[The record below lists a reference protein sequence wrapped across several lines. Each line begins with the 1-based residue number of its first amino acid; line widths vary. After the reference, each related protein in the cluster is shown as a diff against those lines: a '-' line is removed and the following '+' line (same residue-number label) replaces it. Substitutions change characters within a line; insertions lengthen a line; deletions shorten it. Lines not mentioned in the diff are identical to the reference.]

1 MKTELVR
8 VTPAMA
14 KNMLGN
20 NLVNRNLSERRVT
33 ELSKVI
39 LDNDWQVNHQGIAFY
54 DDGTLADGQH
64 RLSAVVRADVPV
76 YMMVTTGL
84 SKEVAMTIDSGR
96 RRNLIDGIK
105 ISGAAPWMEAKHI
118 GLVPII
124 TYPRRLTDMQ
134 KVDFLMVMKPH
145 VEFAAQCFISNRRHL
160 TSSIVHAAIAMAH
173 YHGVDEVKLIRFAEV
188 FLNGIMGDANEKVI
202 IICREYF
209 LNNTNGGEVDKH
221 EKFLK
226 MQRAIQ
232 AYANDESVKRLVTPQ
247 DVIYSANGLF

>member
-1 MKTELVR
+1 MKTELLCI
-8 VTPAMA
+8 TPDVA
-14 KNMLGN
+14 KNMLGHN
-20 NLVNRNLSERRVT
+20 PINRNLSERAVADF
-33 ELSKVI
+33 SKVI
-39 LDNDWQVNHQGIAFY
+39 LDGDWQITHQGIAFY
-54 DDGTLADGQH
+54 EDGTLADGQH
-64 RLSAVVRADVPV
+64 RLSAVIRANHPV

-84 SKEVAMTIDSGR
+84 AKDSAMSIDSGR
-96 RRNLIDGIK
+96 RRSLIDGIK
-105 ISGAAPWMEAKHI
+105 ISGQAPWMEAKHI

-134 KVDFLMVMKPH
+134 KVDFLMLMKPH

-160 TSSIVHAAIAMAH
+160 TSSIVHASIAMAH

-188 FLNGIMGDANEKVI
+188 FLNGIMGSANEKVI

-232 AYANDESVKRLVTPQ
+232 AYANDENVKRLVTPQ